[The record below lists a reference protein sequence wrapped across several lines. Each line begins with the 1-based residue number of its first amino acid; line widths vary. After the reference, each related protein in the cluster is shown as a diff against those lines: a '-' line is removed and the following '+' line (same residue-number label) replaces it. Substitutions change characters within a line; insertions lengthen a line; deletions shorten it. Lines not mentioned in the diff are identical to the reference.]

1 MMRKTRGSRV
11 EARDNT
17 PTPCDMH
24 KIPRFALL
32 LVTLLAAC
40 KAQDASPAADSVSSS
55 GSAGSLA
62 ADLLKDLSTVETKL
76 VDLAGAIPE
85 SKYNWHPDSA
95 RSVRRVLLHVAAD
108 NYVMPAM
115 LGYTPD
121 PATGLTSDYN
131 TGAAFEAREIPKDSV
146 IAELKKSFAFV
157 KQSLQSATPASMAG
171 PVTMFGQPFTGQS
184 AWILA
189 VTHLHEHLGQ
199 MIAYARTNGVKP
211 PWS

>member
-1 MMRKTRGSRV
+1 M
-11 EARDNT
+11 
-17 PTPCDMH
+17 
-24 KIPRFALL
+24 
-32 LVTLLAAC
+32 LLAAC
-40 KAQDASPAADSVSSS
+40 KAQNAAPPADSVSSS
-55 GSAGSLA
+55 GDAGSVA
-62 ADLLKDLSTVETKL
+62 ADLLKDLQTVETKL

-85 SKYNWHPDSA
+85 NKYNWQPDSA
-95 RSVRRVLLHVAAD
+95 RSVKRVLLHVAAD

-115 LGYTPD
+115 LGFTPD
-121 PATGLTSDYN
+121 PSTGLTSDYN
-131 TGAAFEAREIPKDSV
+131 TGVAFEGRNIPKDSV

-157 KQSLQSATPASMAG
+157 KQSLQSATPASMTAS
-171 PVTMFGQPFTGQS
+171 VTMFGQPFTGQS

>member
-1 MMRKTRGSRV
+1 MRSFSPAVLSGIV
-11 EARDNT
+11 
-17 PTPCDMH
+17 
-24 KIPRFALL
+24 
-32 LVTLLAAC
+32 LLAAC
-40 KAQDASPAADSVSSS
+40 KTQNAAPPADSVSSVGATTS
-55 GSAGSLA
+55 VVN
-62 ADLLKDLSTVETKL
+62 DLLQDVNTVETKM

-85 SKYNWHPDSA
+85 TKYGWQPESA

-115 LGYTPD
+115 LGFSPD
-121 PATGLTSDYN
+121 PSTGITSDYA
-131 TGAAFEAREIPKDSV
+131 TGVAFESRNLPKDSIV
-146 IAELKKSFAFV
+146 AELRRSFAFL
-157 KQSLQSATPASMAG
+157 KQSLGSATPTSMTA

-199 MIAYARTNGVKP
+199 LIAYARTNGVKP